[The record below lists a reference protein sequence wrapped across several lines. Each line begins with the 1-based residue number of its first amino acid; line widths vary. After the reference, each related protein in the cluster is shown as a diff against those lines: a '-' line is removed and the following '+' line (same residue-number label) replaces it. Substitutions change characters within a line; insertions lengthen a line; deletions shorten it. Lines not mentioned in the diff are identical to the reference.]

1 MKIKSDRGN
10 EAEDR
15 TEVHQGKLTTDNV
28 DFRRDKF
35 IQNDFISFSFLIDRL
50 RIEWTEKYKEF

>member
-15 TEVHQGKLTTDNV
+15 TDVHQGKLTTDN
-28 DFRRDKF
+28 FIFEGDKF
-35 IQNDFISFSFLIDRL
+35 IQNDFIPFSFLIDRF
-50 RIEWTEKYKEF
+50 RIEWTEKI

>member
-1 MKIKSDRGN
+1 MKIKSDRGD

-15 TEVHQGKLTTDNV
+15 TEVHQGKLTTDN
-28 DFRRDKF
+28 FIFEGDKF

-50 RIEWTEKYKEF
+50 RIEWTEKI